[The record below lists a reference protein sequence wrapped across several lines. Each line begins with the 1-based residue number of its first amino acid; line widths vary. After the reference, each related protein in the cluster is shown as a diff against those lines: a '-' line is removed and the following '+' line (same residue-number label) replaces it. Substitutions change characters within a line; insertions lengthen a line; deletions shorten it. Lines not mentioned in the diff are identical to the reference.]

1 MAGNVPL
8 EPPRIR
14 LTLGN
19 YGAACSDLSKS
30 IVPAGG
36 RVARMTRPSIYDA
49 LGGARALRA
58 LAADFHARCV
68 ADPVLEHPFSHT
80 SNPEHVE
87 RLADYGGEVLGAP
100 PLYSDSYGG
109 HSAMLSLHANQGA
122 EAGLGHR
129 FVEVFDE
136 AVDSAGLPADPELR
150 AALH

>member
-80 SNPEHVE
+80 SNPEHVQ
-87 RLADYGGEVLGAP
+87 RLADYWGEVFGGPA
-100 PLYSDSYGG
+100 LYSGAYGG
-109 HSAMLSLHANQGA
+109 HSGMLGVHANQGA
-122 EAGLGHR
+122 EDDLGTR
-129 FVEVFDE
+129 FVEVFD
-136 AVDSAGLPADPELR
+136 A
-150 AALH
+150 

>member
-87 RLADYGGEVLGAP
+87 RLADFWGEVLGGPPPVVGGGVPAP
-100 PLYSDSYGG
+100 P
-109 HSAMLSLHANQGA
+109 
-122 EAGLGHR
+122 
-129 FVEVFDE
+129 
-136 AVDSAGLPADPELR
+136 
-150 AALH
+150 AALLRLVRRSFRDAEPARQPGRRSRPRAPVRRGVR